1 MNELKILE
9 EKKNDLFNR
18 KEVKA
23 VLDSNTTPSREQV
36 LELLSKKF
44 SVPTENIK
52 ITGVHGKF
60 GTQSFDISANIYAS
74 EEEKNKIEIKKK
86 KEADAEKRAAEAQK
100 QTEEPKKETKE
111 PVEQPKENPE
121 QKQTEEPKKE
131 ETKPEEKTTE
141 EPKIEEQKTEAKQ

>member
-1 MNELKILE
+1 MNELRILE

-86 KEADAEKRAAEAQK
+86 KEADAEKRAVEAQK
-100 QTEEPKKETKE
+100 QTEKPQETQE
-111 PVEQPKENPE
+111 STEQSKENPE
-121 QKQTEEPKKE
+121 QKQEEPKKE